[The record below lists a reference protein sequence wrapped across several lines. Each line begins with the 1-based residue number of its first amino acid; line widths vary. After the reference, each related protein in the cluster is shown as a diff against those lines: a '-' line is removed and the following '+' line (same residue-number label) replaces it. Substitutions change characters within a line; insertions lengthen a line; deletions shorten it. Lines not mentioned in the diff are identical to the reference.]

1 MLISDNA
8 YAEIYFDEND
18 KPMSVLELKGAKDVA
33 VEFHSFSKPY
43 AMTGW
48 RLGWVCG
55 NKQIV
60 SMFGKLKSTIDTGV
74 FKALQLTGAKLL
86 NSKEGEEYIL
96 NANQNLKIKLTDFVK
111 GLKGLGYQDVEVPKA
126 TFLLYG

>member
-1 MLISDNA
+1 M
-8 YAEIYFDEND
+8 
-18 KPMSVLELKGAKDVA
+18 ELKGAKDVA

-48 RLGWVCG
+48 RIGWVCG

-74 FKALQLTGAKLL
+74 FKALQLTGAKL
-86 NSKEGEEYIL
+86 
-96 NANQNLKIKLTDFVK
+96 
-111 GLKGLGYQDVEVPKA
+111 
-126 TFLLYG
+126 